1 MAEPGEEAKPQR
13 RRRRRNPPPAAAR
26 PDDPLGR
33 AELYFNRELSLL
45 EFQRRVLAQAQD
57 ARLPLLER
65 LRFLTICSAN
75 LDEFY
80 EIRVAGLKQQIEF
93 GLEQPSVDGRTPTQA
108 LEAIGAV
115 ARDLVREQYRV
126 LHEDLLPALEAQGV
140 RLLWP
145 PQWNAAQRAWAERY
159 FRAEVLPVLTPVA
172 LDPAHPFP
180 RVQNKSLNFVVRV
193 SGADAFGR
201 DLQLAVVQ
209 VPRSLP
215 RVIAMPRSVC
225 GEWSGFALL
234 SALVQAHMPLVLPG
248 LEIEGSYA
256 FRVTRNSDIEVDEEE
271 VDNLLK
277 ALAGQLSRRRFLFPV
292 RLEVADDTPAELEQ
306 YLLDNF
312 ELDAEDLFR
321 VRSPVNLHR
330 LAALVDLV
338 PRTDLKFRAFVPGE
352 PADLAEGEDLFGAI
366 RRKPH
371 LLHHPYESFSPVVRL
386 LEQAAA
392 DPAVLAVKMT
402 LYRVGADSPVVA
414 ALARAARARK
424 EVTAVVELRARFDE
438 EANIGLAN
446 LLQEAGA
453 NVVYGVV
460 GYKTHA
466 KMTLVVRREHG
477 RLRRYAH
484 LGTGNYHHATARVY
498 GDLGLLTADPEI
510 CEDVHDLFLQLTGLG
525 RAPLLHKL
533 VPSPTRLYRQ
543 LIDWIDFEAAEARA
557 GRPGA
562 HDREDQQPVRPG
574 HHPGDLPGV
583 AGRCAGR
590 SDRARHLPAAPG
602 GARRQ
607 RERARAQPGRAL
619 PRARARVLVSS
630 RRAAAAVLEQR
641 RLDGAQSAQ
650 PRRGGV
656 PGRSPG
662 AREAHPRG
670 VARRAAR
677 GHGAG
682 LDAALRRL
690 LRARR
695 GRQVVEPFGA
705 RNAAREARPRQPRL
719 KRLNCSGARSRRPSS
734 RGPPPRGRRPSTGVR
749 PSTCA
754 AAEA

>member
-557 GRPGA
+557 GRPARLIAKINSLSDQGIIQAIYRASQAGA
-562 HDREDQQPVRPG
+562 QADLIVRGICRLRPEV
-574 HHPGDLPGV
+574 PGV
-583 AGRCAGR
+583 SENVRVRSLVGRFLEHARVFWFHHGGQPLLYLSSADWMERNLHNRVEVAFPVDHPALAKRIREELLDAQLADTAQAWMLR
-590 SDRARHLPAAPG
+590 SDG
-602 GARRQ
+602 SY
-607 RERARAQPGRAL
+607 
-619 PRARARVLVSS
+619 ARVEAGKSSS
-630 RRAAAAVLEQR
+630 R
-641 RLDGAQSAQ
+641 SAQ
-650 PRRGGV
+650 GTLLEKLARVNRG
-656 PGRSPG
+656 
-662 AREAHPRG
+662 
-670 VARRAAR
+670 
-677 GHGAG
+677 
-682 LDAALRRL
+682 
-690 LRARR
+690 
-695 GRQVVEPFGA
+695 
-705 RNAAREARPRQPRL
+705 
-719 KRLNCSGARSRRPSS
+719 
-734 RGPPPRGRRPSTGVR
+734 
-749 PSTCA
+749 
-754 AAEA
+754 